1 MHGKCG
7 SEPDM
12 HVPVMVPLMIDTDR
26 NTGGPAPLPLVYF
39 LVFKGA
45 SGELMVDKTKTT
57 LDWNAAWYS
66 PSNLE
71 GIYRQW
77 LFFKENHEKHGL
89 NICANLPSIFVRSIF
104 RHNYPNN
111 DVDRSEIV
119 FKNFF
124 LHFHP
129 VKCHKHSLDPFYT
142 LGLGS
147 DHHEPVF
154 HSHIHRGDF
163 DVLLHPC

>member
-1 MHGKCG
+1 MAVFQGKKRE
-7 SEPDM
+7 SW
-12 HVPVMVPLMIDTDR
+12 
-26 NTGGPAPLPLVYF
+26 
-39 LVFKGA
+39 
-45 SGELMVDKTKTT
+45 GEYL
-57 LDWNAAWYS
+57 
-66 PSNLE
+66 
-71 GIYRQW
+71 
-77 LFFKENHEKHGL
+77 
-89 NICANLPSIFVRSIF
+89 ANLPSMFVRSIF

-147 DHHEPVF
+147 YHNELVF
-154 HSHIHRGDF
+154 AAYLHRRHS
-163 DVLLHPC
+163 DVLLYPCRRPGL